1 MSLNSKTKLLFR
13 TKMKL
18 NLNFSLALW
27 YQIESQKFLDKFDI
41 TSSFKLNSKSGNNNE
56 TKKKVNCS
64 IVMNLDFKS

>member
-18 NLNFSLALW
+18 NLNFRLAHC
-27 YQIESQKFLDKFDI
+27 YQIEFQNLLDKFDI

-56 TKKKVNCS
+56 TKNESQLFHCYES
-64 IVMNLDFKS
+64 GF